1 MNRQNDDSNAFLEV
15 MLMTALLKRHRTL
28 GLALSFPL
36 FFAYA
41 ALATQNTASSEAS
54 WQDRPQ
60 ETLVSANTMLSEPAN
75 ELAGADLL
83 SGSPD
88 PPIFWI
94 IGSALAGGLSLN
106 FLLCRR
112 NKKHAQE
119 LFQLWGDCRDSK
131 EELKRSNQKLKALIE
146 FAPLAINALD
156 REGNVASWNPEAER
170 MFGWSAQEVLGRP
183 LPVIAKEYQARYRQI
198 NRQVENGEVIQ
209 GLEVAP
215 LRKDGTRLIAS
226 LSVAPLF
233 DGSGQWDGMMAILM
247 DISQRKKAE
256 EALRASEERYRD
268 LFENAK
274 DMISTRDM
282 NGNFT
287 SVNREYERVTGYTR
301 EELLGMNIT
310 QLVAPEYR
318 PLLDK
323 FMRDVNAGVSRT
335 FLESEIVTK
344 DGRRV
349 PVEVNARVIYKEGKP
364 VEVQSIVRDLSEQ
377 KELQAQL
384 WQAQKMEAVGRLAG
398 GVAHDFNNLLNVIGG
413 YSEMLLDEAG
423 KGSTLRH
430 YAEEIRKAADQA
442 ASVTR
447 QLLAFSRKQ
456 VLQPKVLDLNDL
468 VTNLSKML
476 RRLIGEDVQVST
488 ALKAGLGLVKADPS
502 QLEQAIMN
510 LVVNARDAMPQGG
523 RLTIE
528 TANVELDE
536 AYARLHTPCQ
546 PGPYVLLAVS
556 DTGVGM
562 DGQTR
567 ARIFEPFFTT
577 KPLGK
582 GTGLGLAMV
591 YGIVKQSDGYI
602 WVYSEP
608 GHGTTFKI
616 YLPWVEATE
625 QVSQVR
631 RAAEPSPRGSETVL
645 VVEDE
650 PAVRELAREFLESSG
665 YQVLDAD
672 GGAAALELVKHH
684 SGPLHLL
691 LTDVIMPKMS
701 GKELVAELAKLL
713 PETKVLYMSG
723 YTDEIIGNLGILESV
738 TQFVQK
744 PFTRDALA
752 NQVREVLVG

>member
-1 MNRQNDDSNAFLEV
+1 M
-15 MLMTALLKRHRTL
+15 
-28 GLALSFPL
+28 
-36 FFAYA
+36 
-41 ALATQNTASSEAS
+41 S
-54 WQDRPQ
+54 WRNSGK
-60 ETLVSANTMLSEPAN
+60 ETLVFSNAVFPEQPR
-75 ELAGADLL
+75 ELVAADLPSGFFHPLIFRVAGAV
-83 SGSPD
+83 
-88 PPIFWI
+88 
-94 IGSALAGGLSLN
+94 LAGGLMVGLV
-106 FLLCRR
+106 LCRR
-112 NKKHAQE
+112 ARKRTQE
-119 LFQLWGDCRDSK
+119 LSQLWEDCRHSQED
-131 EELKRSNQKLKALIE
+131 LRRSNQKLKALIQS
-146 FAPLAINALD
+146 APTAIIALD
-156 REGNVASWNPEAER
+156 REGNIETWNPAAAK
-170 MFGWSAQEVLGRP
+170 MLGWLEEEVLGRP
-183 LPVIAKEYQARYRQI
+183 LPMIPVEGQARHRRILESLQNGNI
-198 NRQVENGEVIQ
+198 LRGEVV
-209 GLEVAP
+209 EP
-215 LRKDGTRLIAS
+215 LRKDGTRLMAS
-226 LSVAPLF
+226 LFVSPLL
-233 DGSGQWDGMMAILM
+233 DESSRVNGSIGILL
-247 DISQRKKAE
+247 DITRQKVAE
-256 EALRASEERYRD
+256 EALRASEERYCD

-274 DMISTRDM
+274 DMICTRDM
-282 NGNFT
+282 DGNFT

-310 QLVAPEYR
+310 QLVASEYR
-318 PLLDK
+318 PLVDK
-323 FMRDVNAGVSRT
+323 FMREVASGVSRT
-335 FLESEIVTK
+335 IVESEIVTK

-349 PVEVNARVIYKEGKP
+349 PVEVNARVIYKDGKP
-364 VEVQSIVRDLSEQ
+364 VEVQSIARDLSEQ
-377 KELQAQL
+377 KQLQAQL

-456 VLQPKVLDLNDL
+456 VMQPRVLDLTDL
-468 VTNLSKML
+468 VTDLSKML
-476 RRLIGEDVQVST
+476 RRLIGEDVQLST
-488 ALKAGLGLVKADPS
+488 VLQPALGLVKADPS
-502 QLEQAIMN
+502 QLEQVIMN

-536 AYARLHTPCQ
+536 GYTRLHPSCQ

-556 DTGVGM
+556 DAGVEM
-562 DGQTR
+562 DAQIR
-567 ARIFEPFFTT
+567 SHIFEPFFTT

-591 YGIVKQSDGYI
+591 YGIVKQSGGYI

-616 YLPWVEATE
+616 YLPRVEA
-625 QVSQVR
+625 
-631 RAAEPSPRGSETVL
+631 AAEFLQERQDATPLPRGSETVL

-672 GGAAALELVKHH
+672 GGAAALELVKQYP
-684 SGPLHLL
+684 SPIHLL
-691 LTDVIMPKMS
+691 LTDVIMPQMS
-701 GKELVAELAKLL
+701 GKELASEVTELL

-723 YTDEIIGNLGILESV
+723 YTDDIIADHGILEAG
-738 TQFVQK
+738 TYFLQK

-752 NQVREVLVG
+752 NKVRAVLQG